1 MRVDLPP
8 SVQDTF
14 FDFHWDQVKL
24 WAVPGLVRSVS
35 LVELA
40 HCLDLPIWRRYND
53 QKLFDLA
60 PSEVLRNLS
69 AFPAHQAR
77 IVNADF
83 RRPIIVMP
91 NLHGQPTI
99 MDGFHRFARACL
111 DGAPSIHARFL
122 SREVIPEISVKAPP
136 GRSGY

>member
-14 FDFHWDQVKL
+14 FDFYWDQVKL
-24 WAVPGLVRSVS
+24 WAVPGLKRSVS
-35 LVELA
+35 LAELA
-40 HCLDLPIWRRYND
+40 YCLDLPIWRE
-53 QKLFDLA
+53 A
-60 PSEVLRNLS
+60 LRNLS
-69 AFPAHQAR
+69 AFPAHQDR

-83 RRPIIVMP
+83 RHPIIVMP
-91 NLHGQPTI
+91 NFHGRPTI
-99 MDGFHRFARACL
+99 MDGFHRFARAWI

-136 GRSGY
+136 VRPGY